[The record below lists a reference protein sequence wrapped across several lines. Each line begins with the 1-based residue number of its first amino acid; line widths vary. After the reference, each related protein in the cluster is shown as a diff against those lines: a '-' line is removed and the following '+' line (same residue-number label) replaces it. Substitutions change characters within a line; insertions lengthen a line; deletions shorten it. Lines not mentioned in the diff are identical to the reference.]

1 MNKSMNNQPII
12 LFDGVCNYCNWMVNF
27 AIKQDK
33 NGVLRFASL
42 QSEIGTELKKKYQ
55 IDNSIDSLVFIENN
69 KAFTYAAA
77 AIGITKYFKYPA
89 KLLYFFRFVP
99 SFISTPIYK
108 FIAKNRYK
116 WFGKTNECAIPSPEI
131 RNRFL

>member
-1 MNKSMNNQPII
+1 MQSPII
-12 LFDGVCNYCNWMVNF
+12 LFDGVCNYCNWMVKF
-27 AIKQDK
+27 AIKHDK

-42 QSEIGTELKKKYQ
+42 QSDIGKKIRLKYQ
-55 IDNSIDSLVFIENN
+55 IPDDVDSLVFVDNN
-69 KAFTYAAA
+69 QAFTYAAA

-89 KLLYFFRFVP
+89 KLLYLFRIFP

-116 WFGKTNECAIPSPEI
+116 WFGKTDECQIPSPEI
-131 RNRFL
+131 KNRFL